1 MPAAT
6 TLRNLA
12 PWLPTGVA
20 VAFLLGSLVTVA
32 GYAVRGDDPAPEP
45 GRAAPLLSPFSP
57 RTPGAPT
64 SPAPQSGAP
73 EDDGAESAIGVADP
87 RRTAPDRRVPEA
99 QRSTPERARATSST
113 PAQRKPT
120 TGPGGTYRVVDSF
133 PGGFIGEVLVEN
145 PVRADADWTVRLTVP
160 VTEAG
165 FAGFSPYTYR
175 SAWSLISARRQR
187 QSDREVM
194 RVPSIRVNGS
204 GSLLFAAIAPEPI
217 GQSAPS
223 SSTGAANAVPG
234 TAAKQS
240 PSTAIRISA
249 LLTIMGWELLPVT
262 SRKSQ

>member
-145 PVRADADWTVRLTVP
+145 PERADADWTVRLTVP
-160 VTEAG
+160 ESMTGLVTSWVEGAPQATLEVDGRTYTWRSGVPVSAG
-165 FAGFSPYTYR
+165 GSVPLRFHFNVDGDAETP
-175 SAWSLISARRQR
+175 
-187 QSDREVM
+187 DRCA
-194 RVPSIRVNGS
+194 VNGTPCS
-204 GSLLFAAIAPEPI
+204 GL
-217 GQSAPS
+217 
-223 SSTGAANAVPG
+223 
-234 TAAKQS
+234 
-240 PSTAIRISA
+240 
-249 LLTIMGWELLPVT
+249 
-262 SRKSQ
+262 